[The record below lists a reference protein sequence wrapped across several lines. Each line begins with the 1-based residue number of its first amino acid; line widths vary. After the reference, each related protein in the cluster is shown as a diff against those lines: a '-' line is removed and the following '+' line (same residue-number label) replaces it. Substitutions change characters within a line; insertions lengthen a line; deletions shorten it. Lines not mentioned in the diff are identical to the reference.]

1 MFSPRLRCVTRTGAC
16 PPLPRGAA
24 PCPARC
30 PGPCVATSVP
40 PPATGGIVVPN
51 RARTRLVHGPS
62 HLGGTFGWRA
72 PPCFFLLPKTLNL
85 KKKSGLDFFTRIVTC
100 LDIRSLQ
107 ALRMAVDLI
116 QRTGSTENVIF
127 TDSRS
132 TNRSLT
138 F

>member
-85 KKKSGLDFFTRIVTC
+85 KKKLGGYLS
-100 LDIRSLQ
+100 
-107 ALRMAVDLI
+107 AVAFGSEKPLSENIYTFLNVFAATFDTTFNLIDL
-116 QRTGSTENVIF
+116 
-127 TDSRS
+127 
-132 TNRSLT
+132 
-138 F
+138 